1 MAQPSDGTDQH
12 DLRSLWETIADREA
26 QLLALVEATAQI
38 VWVTDADG
46 RVVMDPPSTI
56 AHLTWSA
63 YTGMN
68 QEQMQGF
75 GWFSAIHNEDL
86 EQTITVIDH
95 ARATLEP
102 LQCEF
107 RVRHRSG
114 TWNWMLTRGNA
125 LRTSRG
131 QVLGWIGTCT
141 DITKQKATEDALRHS
156 QQMLMDAL
164 EAGEMG
170 TWVWNMKD
178 NTFWWDDASVLLWGR
193 AGNEEKSHDMN
204 NLLQHIH
211 PADQSNVVK
220 AMTEFATVG
229 SPSSIEF
236 RAVRPDGALQWLVS
250 RGRLERDAS
259 GVPERAV
266 GTFID
271 VTKTKVAEESL
282 RQAQKMQAL
291 GTLAGGIA
299 HDFNNLLLAIGG
311 NARLAIG
318 DVAAHHPVRASL
330 DEIIKASAR
339 ATDLVRRILAF
350 SARAPREADAAS
362 LIDGLQEALNLVRLS
377 VPSNISIH
385 TRSEGPPVAVAL
397 GATELHQVII
407 NLITNAVHAIGE
419 NTGRIDIA
427 VAADGEFARIVM
439 RDTGC
444 GMDANTRA
452 RVFDPFFTTKSA
464 GKGTG
469 LGLAVVHGIVQSARG
484 TISVDSEV
492 GVGSTF
498 TLLLPMA
505 PMESI
510 RSVDPTADA
519 VKRGKGER
527 ILYIDDDE
535 AIVMLTERALRSWGY
550 QPSGFVNAT
559 EAVQVFT
566 RNPQAFDIVIT
577 DLSMPVMNGFDVVR
591 AVQKISK
598 IPIVIASG
606 YVRPQ
611 DRDQAMALG
620 IEHVILKPNTIEELG
635 PILAE
640 LCKKLQP

>member
-1 MAQPSDGTDQH
+1 V
-12 DLRSLWETIADREA
+12 L
-26 QLLALVEATAQI
+26 
-38 VWVTDADG
+38 
-46 RVVMDPPSTI
+46 MDPPSTI
-56 AHLTWSA
+56 AHLTWSSF
-63 YTGMN
+63 TGMT
-68 QEQMQGF
+68 QEEMKGF
-75 GWFSAIHNEDL
+75 GWFDAVHRDDIAQTAAAIAHG
-86 EQTITVIDH
+86 
-95 ARATLEP
+95 RATLAP

-114 TWNWMLTRGNA
+114 TWHWMLTRGNV
-125 LRTSRG
+125 LRTQG
-131 QVLGWIGTCT
+131 KVIGWIGTCT
-141 DITKQKATEDALRHS
+141 DISKQKETEDALRQS
-156 QQMLMDAL
+156 QQMLTDAL

-170 TWVWNMKD
+170 TWVWNMRD
-178 NTFWWDDASVLLWGR
+178 NTLWWDKASVLLWGR
-193 AGNEEKSHDMN
+193 EGNEETQHGMHD
-204 NLLQHIH
+204 LLRHIH
-211 PADQSNVVK
+211 PADQSLVIRS
-220 AMTEFATVG
+220 MTEFAATG

-250 RGRLERDAS
+250 RGRLERDEN
-259 GVPERAV
+259 GRPTRAV

-271 VTKTKVAEESL
+271 ITKTKVAEESL

-318 DVAAHHPVRASL
+318 DVAAHHPVRSSL

-362 LIDGLQEALNLVRLS
+362 LNDSLQEALNLVRLS

-385 TRSEGPPVAVAL
+385 TRSESPPLAVAL

-407 NLITNAVHAIGE
+407 NLITNAVHAIGDQP
-419 NTGRIDIA
+419 GRIDIA
-427 VAADGEFARIVM
+427 TSVDGAFARIVV

-444 GMDANTRA
+444 GMDASTRA

-469 LGLAVVHGIVQSARG
+469 LGLAVVHGIVQSAHG
-484 TISVDSEV
+484 TISVDSEL
-492 GVGSTF
+492 GVGSVF
-498 TLLLPMA
+498 TLLLPTT
-505 PMESI
+505 SLDDI
-510 RSVDPTADA
+510 RQGDTALED

-550 QPSGFVNAT
+550 RPTGFANAT

-566 RNPQAFDIVIT
+566 KDPQAFDIVIT
-577 DLSMPVMNGFDVVR
+577 DLSMPLMNGFDVVR
-591 AVQKISK
+591 AVQKVAK
-598 IPIVIASG
+598 TPIVIASG

-611 DRDQAMALG
+611 DRDQAKALG
-620 IEHVILKPNTIEELG
+620 IEHVILKPNTIDELG

-640 LCKKLQP
+640 LCGKLRGS